1 MPGLSDVLG
10 ALSTN
15 IADIETNKQKLN
27 TVYDA
32 MNSKLIEQSALQ
44 AAGTVTTSKGVR
56 TTPEAFMQESLADKA
71 VQDANRRR
79 AETVDFEN
87 FSNQQLDIIK
97 TQSERAQGALDEAD
111 RINNGGIL
119 DQVVGMFTMPY
130 VAENYRNATA
140 KKSEATSALASV
152 NTLAQQSTATT
163 ASIQERITDS
173 TIASMKNA
181 LNADRLADAAKI
193 DAQNLATNADQIM
206 KLTTM
211 TNMQLDHVVKGYQ
224 LQQSEKQMAALQ
236 EERAFRRSILNEQMR
251 KDRNTDQAFALIN
264 LAAKA
269 NGKNEFPAELK
280 DIMLAKMDKD
290 PQLQALFSQG
300 LQIASNPN
308 REFVQG
314 ATPAEALEF
323 RSSINYV
330 PTSKEEQHTISIVNG
345 LISSKVV
352 QDEKTAAGRANK
364 YNEIVRAKLEQDQ
377 SNINGA
383 TDSLTRPVS
392 WATMG
397 LSSALTETKA
407 WKDVI
412 GPSITD
418 NISANSAEPED
429 VFNRLVAGMAAG
441 KIKINDATD
450 FYTKYAGYSIEMN
463 NRAFNLEK
471 LTGLKQ
477 EKFIAKLPQ
486 PAAGLMNWAA
496 KSTDAVIN
504 AWINP
509 ITGVVGTRDVSN
521 VASFV
526 PASKQ
531 SINALDPVEVNNAF
545 AKQIAAR
552 LRKEIK

>member
-1 MPGLSDVLG
+1 MPGLNDVLG

-56 TTPEAFMQESLADKA
+56 TTPEAVMQESLADKA
-71 VQDANRRR
+71 AQDANRRR

-87 FSNQQLDIIK
+87 FSNDQLAIIK
-97 TQSERAQGALDEAD
+97 EQSARAQGALDEAD
-111 RINNGGIL
+111 RINNGNIL
-119 DQVVGMFTMPY
+119 DQIVGIFTMPY
-130 VAENYRNATA
+130 VAENYNNAVA
-140 KKSEATSALASV
+140 KKNEATSALAAV
-152 NTLAQQSTATT
+152 NTLSQQSAATT
-163 ASIQERITDS
+163 ASIQERVTDS
-173 TIASMKNA
+173 TIASMNNA

-211 TNMQLDHVVKGYQ
+211 SNMQLDQVVKGYQ
-224 LQQSEKQMAALQ
+224 LQMDAERMAALR
-236 EERAFRRSILNEQMR
+236 EEREFRRNILNEQMR

-269 NGKNEFPAELK
+269 NGKNEFPENLK

-300 LQIASNPN
+300 LQIASSPD
-308 REFVQG
+308 RTFVQG
-314 ATPAEALEF
+314 NTPAEALEF

-330 PTSKEEQHTISIVNG
+330 PTSKEEQHIVSIVDG
-345 LISSKVV
+345 LVSNRAV

-364 YNEIVRAKLEQDQ
+364 YSEIVKAKLDADQ

-383 TDSLTRPVS
+383 SDSLTRPVS

-397 LSSALTETKA
+397 LSSALTNTKA
-407 WKDVI
+407 WKEVI
-412 GPSITD
+412 GPSVTD

-429 VFNRLVAGMAAG
+429 VFNRLGAGVAAG
-441 KIKINDATD
+441 KIKIEDATD

-477 EKFIAKLPQ
+477 TKFIAKLPQ
-486 PAAGLMNWAA
+486 PNTGLLSSAA
-496 KSTDAVIN
+496 KAVDKTIN
-504 AWINP
+504 VWLNP
-509 ITGVVGTRDVSN
+509 ITLQTARDLSN

-526 PASKQ
+526 PNAKVSVD
-531 SINALDPVEVNNAF
+531 ALDPVAVNNAF

-552 LRKEIK
+552 LRKEVK